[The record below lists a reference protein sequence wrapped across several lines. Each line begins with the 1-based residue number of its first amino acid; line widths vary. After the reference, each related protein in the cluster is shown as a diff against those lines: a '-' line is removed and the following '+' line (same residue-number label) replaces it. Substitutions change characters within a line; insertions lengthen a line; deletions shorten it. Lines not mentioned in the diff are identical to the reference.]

1 MTDPGRIEIEAVLDG
16 NPLVLRVSD
25 NGPGESA
32 EPDSESGGVGLSNT
46 RARLEQLYGAAAQFS
61 LSRNAEELTVA
72 EVRLPATRD
81 RAELRVEGSESTNDE
96 R

>member
-1 MTDPGRIEIEAVLDG
+1 MDG
-16 NPLVLRVSD
+16 DTLVLRVSD
-25 NGPGESA
+25 NGPGERA
-32 EPDSESGGVGLSNT
+32 APDLEGGGVGLSNT
-46 RARLEQLYGAAAQFS
+46 RARLEQLYGAAGHFS